1 MIRRFRQG
9 FSTEKKELYNIMGG
23 LPLISHVTR
32 KVNLLTGRQLESRS
46 RVNGEERVTG
56 GEG

>member
-1 MIRRFRQG
+1 MLF
-9 FSTEKKELYNIMGG
+9 EKKKLFSIMGG

-32 KVNLLTGRQLESRS
+32 KAILLTGRQLESRS